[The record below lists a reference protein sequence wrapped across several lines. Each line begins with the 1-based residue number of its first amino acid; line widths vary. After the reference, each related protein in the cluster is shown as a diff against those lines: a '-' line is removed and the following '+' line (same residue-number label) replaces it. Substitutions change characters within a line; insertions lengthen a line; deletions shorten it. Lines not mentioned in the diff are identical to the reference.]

1 MYRDWESDRFFH
13 HLKKDRKMVDG
24 YCSVSNGLVRFDG
37 EHGSTHNVEV
47 DIMNEYDRSAE
58 IVMAFM
64 IREKIDFFYHSSSVD
79 FADEADVDQ
88 MILDSFFQT
97 IGIA

>member
-1 MYRDWESDRFFH
+1 
-13 HLKKDRKMVDG
+13 MVDG

-58 IVMAFM
+58 IVKAF
-64 IREKIDFFYHSSSVD
+64 IEREKIRVFVYSPSVD
-79 FADEADVDQ
+79 SADEADVDQ

-97 IGIA
+97 IGLA

>member
-1 MYRDWESDRFFH
+1 
-13 HLKKDRKMVDG
+13 MVDG

-58 IVMAFM
+58 IVM
-64 IREKIDFFYHSSSVD
+64 EKIDFFYHSSSVD